1 MLNEQTI
8 NQLTEMRLRSMAKA
22 FREQMQDSS
31 AVNGLSFEERFGLIV
46 DRQWSDRK
54 NNHIARLTRSATFKF
69 PYACV
74 ENIRYDADR
83 MLDKNLISQL
93 ASGQYIKNKNNIII
107 TGASGA
113 GKTYFGCA
121 FGISA
126 CRQLHKVK
134 YIRLPELLEDLNI
147 ARGEG
152 LYKKTVANYKKYQVL
167 IFDEWM
173 LTPLN
178 EIQTADLFE
187 IIESRYDENSTIFIA
202 QSDPAGWYQMI
213 GESRIADAIL
223 DRIVPNSYKIFID
236 GEESMR
242 DKLGLSINE

>member
-8 NQLTEMRLRSMAKA
+8 NQLTEMKLSTMAKA

-31 AVNGLSFEERFGLIV
+31 AVSGLSFEDRFGLIV

-54 NNHIARLTRSATFKF
+54 NNHISKLIKSATFKF
-69 PYACV
+69 PYASI
-74 ENIRYDADR
+74 ENIRYDDDR
-83 MLDKNLISQL
+83 NLNRNLILQL
-93 ASGQYIKNKNNIII
+93 ASGQYIKNKNNIIV

-113 GKTYFGCA
+113 GKTYMGCA
-121 FGISA
+121 FGVSA
-126 CRQLHKVK
+126 CRQLYKVK

-152 LYKKTVANYKKYQVL
+152 LYKKTVANYKKYRVL

-173 LTPLN
+173 LTPLS

-202 QSDPAGWYQMI
+202 QSASQGWYQMI

-223 DRIVPNSYKIFID
+223 DRIVYNSNEIFID
-236 GEESMR
+236 GKVSMR
-242 DKLGLSINE
+242 DKLGLKANE